1 MRKGDA
7 IKFEKKDLFIPK
19 QLGSYS
25 NDQTNFKTR
34 FHQEIY
40 HPKFTKKAASAGLD
54 ANDSQQSFHSEKSY
68 NCENK
73 KFILSE
79 NNLI

>member
-40 HPKFTKKAASAGLD
+40 HPKFTKKAALL
-54 ANDSQQSFHSEKSY
+54 QK
-68 NCENK
+68 
-73 KFILSE
+73 I
-79 NNLI
+79 I